1 MAVRDVIEQ
10 DLINVSEVLR
20 ESYLPIFKNAVNT
33 EASPFL
39 QKIKKKPLTAEK
51 AVSGSRIGIDGGFG
65 MSSERFKTPDA
76 NAPVYSAFT
85 ATSKDAYVEM
95 HISQKALLLARS
107 APQSMVDA
115 LMDQIDASREAAV
128 WNTGR
133 MLFGDGT
140 GVLAKVVG
148 GETGTNQLKVDDLT
162 NLIVGLSIDVYAN
175 GSEAAG
181 DTAVQIRGIDFATK
195 TLTLSKNLTK
205 TYTAGFITTQNSY
218 NREITGLKTIF
229 DPTVTHIYGLAKA
242 QNPILVPYTVD
253 AKGEVDDMII
263 SNAVS
268 VAHRRSQA
276 KIDMILCGESAF
288 RAYEE
293 YMHSSQHVVVEK
305 QKYVGGAVGYKVI
318 TGKQETEIVMEP
330 FVPANKMWGV
340 DTSAFELHE
349 TGWDFATH
357 KSSVFNL
364 IPGTAVYRALLA
376 NYMELICRHPGGCI
390 EITNA
395 ASA

>member
-1 MAVRDVIEQ
+1 MRDVIEQ
-10 DLINVSEVLR
+10 DLINVGAVLR

-39 QKIKKKPLTAEK
+39 QKIKKKPLAAEK
-51 AVSGSRIGIDGGFG
+51 AISASRIGIDGGFG
-65 MSSERFKTPDA
+65 MSAERFATPEA
-76 NAPVYSAFT
+76 NAPIYSRFEAV
-85 ATSKDAYVEM
+85 AKDAYVEM
-95 HISQKALLLARS
+95 HVSQKALLLARS
-107 APQSMVDA
+107 NPQSMVDA
-115 LMDQIDASREAAV
+115 LVDQIEASKEAAT

-140 GVLAKVVG
+140 GVLAKITSG
-148 GETGTNQLKVDDLT
+148 ATGTNKIVVDDLT
-162 NLIVGLSIDVYAN
+162 NVIEGLSIDTFQD
-175 GSEAAG
+175 GSESPS
-181 DTAVQIRGIDFATK
+181 DTALQIRGIDFNTK

-205 TYTAGFITTQNSY
+205 SYTGGFITTQNSY
-218 NREITGLKTIF
+218 KREITGLKSIF
-229 DPTVTHIYGLAKA
+229 DSSVSHIYGLEKAK
-242 QNPILVPYTVD
+242 NPILVPYTVD
-253 AKGEVDDMII
+253 AKGEVDDMLI
-263 SNAVS
+263 SSAVS
-268 VAHRRSQA
+268 VARRRSQA
-276 KIDMILCGESAF
+276 KIDMILCGEDAF

-349 TGWDFATH
+349 TGWDFAVH
-357 KSSVFNL
+357 NSSVFNL

-376 NYMELICRHPGGCI
+376 NYLELICRHPGGCI

-395 ASA
+395 AA

>member
-1 MAVRDVIEQ
+1 MRDVIEQ

-65 MSSERFKTPDA
+65 MSAERFNTPEA
-76 NAPVYSAFT
+76 NAPIYSAFT

-115 LMDQIDASREAAV
+115 LVDQVEASKEAAI

-148 GETGTNQLKVDDLT
+148 GDTGTNTIEVDDLT
-162 NLIVGLSIDVYAN
+162 NLIVGLSIDIYDN
-175 GSEAAG
+175 GASTPSEAAL
-181 DTAVQIRGIDFATK
+181 QIRGIDFNTK

-205 TYTAGFITTQNSY
+205 AHTTGFITTQNSY
-218 NREITGLKTIF
+218 KREITGLKSIF
-229 DPTVTHIYGLAKA
+229 DPTVTHIYGLEKAK
-242 QNPILVPYTVD
+242 NPILVPYTKD
-253 AKGEVDDMII
+253 AGGDIDDMTI
-263 SNAVS
+263 SAAVS
-268 VAHRRSQA
+268 TAYRRSQA
-276 KIDMILCGESAF
+276 KIDMILCGEAAF

-305 QKYVGGAVGYKVI
+305 QKYVGGAVGYKVV

-364 IPGTAVYRALLA
+364 MPGTAVYRALLA

-395 ASA
+395 ANA

>member
-1 MAVRDVIEQ
+1 MAIRDVIEQ

-65 MSSERFKTPDA
+65 MSAERFKTPEA

-107 APQSMVDA
+107 APQSMVDS
-115 LMDQIDASREAAV
+115 LMDQVDASKEAAI

-140 GVLAKVVG
+140 GVLAKITS
-148 GETGTNQLKVDDLT
+148 GENGTNKLKVDDLT
-162 NLIVGLSIDVYAN
+162 NLIVGLSIDVYSSGA
-175 GSEAAG
+175 STPS
-181 DTAVQIRGIDFATK
+181 DTAVQIRGIDFATN

-205 TYTAGFITTQNSY
+205 AYSAGFITTQNSY
-218 NREITGLKTIF
+218 GREITGLKAIF
-229 DPTVTHIYGLAKA
+229 DPTVTTLYGLEKA
-242 QNPILVPYTVD
+242 SNPILLPYTVD
-253 AKGEVDDMII
+253 AGGDIDDMTI
-263 SNAVS
+263 SSAVS
-268 VAHRRSQA
+268 TAYRRSQA
-276 KIDMILCGESAF
+276 KIDMILCGEAAF

-305 QKYVGGAVGYKVI
+305 QKYVGGAVGYKVVS
-318 TGKQETEIVMEP
+318 GKQETEIVMEP
-330 FVPANKMWGV
+330 FVPSNKMWGV